1 MLIAEQRLNSS
12 SLLHFISTIGRRG
25 VRSQRFVR
33 EYCQHARLETFRI
46 VEDSV
51 ACQYSVNMHSED
63 QENAE
68 QNPDRVFLSAAL
80 FELALAALAL
90 FLGWAIGPSAR
101 ETVPDLVV
109 DELWPI
115 FSSILLGC
123 VAAGPILLF
132 VEIIR
137 RIPWE
142 PIRELERLT
151 DDGML
156 RTLLQLRP
164 PELIMVSLCAGI
176 GEELLFRGW
185 LMYWIADLIGL
196 ADFSGGAE
204 GPLAIGIALVM
215 SSFVF
220 GLFHPITKLY
230 VVIAAVMGIYFGG
243 LVLYT
248 GNLLVPIAAHAT
260 YDAVQLIL
268 TARNER
274 REATQTA

>member
-1 MLIAEQRLNSS
+1 MS
-12 SLLHFISTIGRRG
+12 
-25 VRSQRFVR
+25 
-33 EYCQHARLETFRI
+33 
-46 VEDSV
+46 
-51 ACQYSVNMHSED
+51 SED

-68 QNPDRVFLSAAL
+68 QDPDQAFLSAAL
-80 FELALAALAL
+80 FELALAALAI

-101 ETVPDLVV
+101 ETIPKFAV
-109 DELWPI
+109 DQLWPI
-115 FSSILLGC
+115 VSSIFLGC
-123 VAAGPILLF
+123 FAAVPILLF

-156 RTLLQLRP
+156 RSLLQLRP
-164 PELIMVSLCAGI
+164 PELIMISLCAGI

-185 LMYWIADLIGL
+185 LMYWLANLIEL
-196 ADFSGGAE
+196 AEFSGNGT
-204 GPLAIGIALVM
+204 PSLAIGIALIA
-215 SSFVF
+215 SSLVF

-230 VVIAAVMGIYFGG
+230 VFLAALMGLYFGS
-243 LVLYT
+243 LLLYT

-274 REATQTA
+274 REVTQAA

>member
-1 MLIAEQRLNSS
+1 MPP
-12 SLLHFISTIGRRG
+12 
-25 VRSQRFVR
+25 
-33 EYCQHARLETFRI
+33 
-46 VEDSV
+46 EDP
-51 ACQYSVNMHSED
+51 D
-63 QENAE
+63 NAE
-68 QNPDRVFLSAAL
+68 QTPDRVFLSAAL

-101 ETVPDLVV
+101 ATVPELVI
-109 DELWPI
+109 DEVWPI
-115 FSSILLGC
+115 LGNVLLGC

-164 PELIMVSLCAGI
+164 PELIMVSICAGI

-185 LMYWIADLIGL
+185 LMYWLADLVGL
-196 ADFSGGAE
+196 ADFSGGADTT
-204 GPLAIGIALVM
+204 LAIGIALGL
-215 SSFVF
+215 SSLIF

-230 VVIAAVMGIYFGG
+230 VVLAALMGLYFGG

-274 REATQTA
+274 LEASQAA